1 VYLLYGSGR
10 LIYIGVAVNGSGI
23 RQEYELASDPLAL
36 YRRYLNAQALLFV
49 RRARGIQRAC
59 GQAEGRREE
68 RGESSSLE
76 CAFREIPRKDGRARP
91 AGIST
96 GKSSR

>member
-10 LIYIGVAVNGSGI
+10 LIYIGVVVNGSGI

-49 RRARGIQRAC
+49 RRAHGIQRAC
-59 GQAEGRREE
+59 GQGEGFALPRNLRTRGADWTWRRL
-68 RGESSSLE
+68 RLS
-76 CAFREIPRKDGRARP
+76 
-91 AGIST
+91 
-96 GKSSR
+96 